1 MGICSA
7 MEQDVLTPEKKP
19 AASSQA
25 LSPFACFL
33 AAFGV
38 TMGTLFLLG
47 AASAATVWAFIK
59 LLGLPDPVLYVAL
72 AIGAVPVVWATIW
85 VAGRAWHVEQRLSA
99 GLDIDTPNFSM
110 MHYFRKAK

>member
-1 MGICSA
+1 

-19 AASSQA
+19 VSASQA

-33 AAFGV
+33 AAAGA

-47 AASAATVWAFIK
+47 AASAASVWAFIK

-72 AIGAVPVVWATIW
+72 AIGAIPVVWATIW